1 MSMVLRGRLIS
12 VPLIVALLA
21 PIAHSGDIIKFVD
34 ENGTVHFTDY
44 TVPREYDVYIK
55 NAQRK
60 RLTEPKK
67 TDRFSKEIYQA
78 GNRHG
83 VDRHLIQSVI
93 RAESGYDPMAVSSA
107 GARGLMQLMPET
119 AALYRVGNIH
129 NPVQNIDGGTRHLKR
144 LINKYDGNVKMALAA
159 YNAGET
165 VVAQY
170 NGVPPYPETKTY
182 IQRVMEFYR
191 ELSGKELRDEKRA
204 VIYRYIDENGT
215 LILTDTPMH
224 QARRHTSGRP

>member
-1 MSMVLRGRLIS
+1 MIS
-12 VPLIVALLA
+12 AAFIVALSA
-21 PIAHSGDIIKFVD
+21 PTAHSGDIIKFVD
-34 ENGTVHFTDY
+34 ENGTINFTDY
-44 TVPREYDVYIK
+44 TVPMKYDVYIK

-60 RLTEPKK
+60 RITKPIKVE
-67 TDRFSKEIYQA
+67 RFSKEIYQA

-119 AALYRVGNIH
+119 AAHYRVNNIH
-129 NPVQNIDGGTRHLKR
+129 NPAQNIDGGTRHLKR
-144 LINKYDGNVKMALAA
+144 LINKYDGNVKIALAA

-170 NGVPPYPETKTY
+170 QGVPPYPETKTY
-182 IQRVMEFYR
+182 IERVMEFYR
-191 ELSGKELRDEKRA
+191 ELSGKKLRDERRA
-204 VIYRYIDENGT
+204 VVYRYIDENGT

-224 QARRHTSGRP
+224 TARRHASGRR

>member
-1 MSMVLRGRLIS
+1 MFLKDSSIS
-12 VPLIVALLA
+12 ALFIVVFLA

-55 NAQRK
+55 NAQRNRVTK
-60 RLTEPKK
+60 QKK
-67 TDRFSKEIYQA
+67 ADRFSKEIYQA

-93 RAESGYDPMAVSSA
+93 KAESGYDPMAVSSA

-119 AALYRVGNIH
+119 AALYSVRNIH

-191 ELSGKELRDEKRA
+191 ELTGKKLRDERRG
-204 VIYRYIDENGT
+204 VIYRYIDKNGT

-224 QARRHTSGRP
+224 AAGRHASGLR